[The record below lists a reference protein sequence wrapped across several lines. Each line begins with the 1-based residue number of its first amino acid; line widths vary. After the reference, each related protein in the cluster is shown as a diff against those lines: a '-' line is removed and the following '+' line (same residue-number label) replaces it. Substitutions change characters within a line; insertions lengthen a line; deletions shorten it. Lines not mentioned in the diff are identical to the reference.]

1 MSRDAL
7 ENIIRNSLIAYN
19 PLMIGIF
26 GSFARHEEKP
36 TSDLDLLVRFKKT
49 PSLLQLIRVENEL
62 SQKLGFKVDL
72 LTEGAISNS
81 RIKENIQQDLQ
92 VIYRA

>member
-7 ENIIRNSLIAYN
+7 ENIIRNYLTSYN
-19 PLMIGIF
+19 PVMIGIF

-36 TSDLDLLVRFKKT
+36 TSDIDLLVRFKKA
-49 PSLLQLIRVENEL
+49 PSLLQLIKIENEL

-81 RIKENIQQDLQ
+81 RIKKNIQRDLH
-92 VIYRA
+92 VIYNS